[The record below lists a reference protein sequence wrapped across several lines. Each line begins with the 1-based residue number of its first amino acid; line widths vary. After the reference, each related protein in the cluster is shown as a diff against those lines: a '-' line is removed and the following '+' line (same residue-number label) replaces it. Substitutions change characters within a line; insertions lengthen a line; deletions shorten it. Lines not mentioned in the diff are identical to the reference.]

1 MAMFFLRILNASWA
15 TLIKIVAIKL
25 KYNREEIIKLTGKIY
40 CISNNIND
48 KLYIGKT
55 TYPTIE

>member
-1 MAMFFLRILNASWA
+1 M
-15 TLIKIVAIKL
+15 
-25 KYNREEIIKLTGKIY
+25 TGKIY

-55 TYPTIE
+55 TYPTIEERFKEHCIDCKKIKSEVNFQCLTPTLKNKM